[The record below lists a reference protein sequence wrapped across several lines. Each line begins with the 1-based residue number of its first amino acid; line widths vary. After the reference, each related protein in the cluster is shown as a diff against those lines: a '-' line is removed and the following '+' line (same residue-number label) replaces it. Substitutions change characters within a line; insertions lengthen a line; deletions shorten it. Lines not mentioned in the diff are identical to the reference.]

1 MFIVP
6 LHSSELNQQGQYHQ
20 QVVDGKSDVVM
31 AHNING
37 REERHV
43 FRRMSLKFFLFN
55 MHQYQ
60 EDRIPGGTNRVIEI
74 WEVRCE

>member
-1 MFIVP
+1 MYCASAKFRIESARAI
-6 LHSSELNQQGQYHQ
+6 SSAI
-20 QVVDGKSDVVM
+20 VDGKSDVVM

-43 FRRMSLKFFLFN
+43 IRRMSLKFFLFN

-74 WEVRCE
+74 WKVLG